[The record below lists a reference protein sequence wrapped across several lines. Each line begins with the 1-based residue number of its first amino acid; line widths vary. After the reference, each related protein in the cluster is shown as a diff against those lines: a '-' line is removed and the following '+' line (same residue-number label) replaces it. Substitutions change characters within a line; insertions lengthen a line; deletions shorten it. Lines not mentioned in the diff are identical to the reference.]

1 MHVCVC
7 VCEICKKKIAI
18 SIDCDEI
25 YRDIILHYVLY
36 IYMHTI
42 ITTITTTTKENA
54 SYINIIVLPIS

>member
-36 IYMHTI
+36 IYAYNNNNNNNNNKRECLLYKHNSTA
-42 ITTITTTTKENA
+42 N
-54 SYINIIVLPIS
+54 